1 MTVEDLV
8 NELGSMPPDSEVL
21 LDVNDKHLPICRVED
36 DSQGVYVVSDIYSS
50 DQEKWNEVP
59 CM

>member
-8 NELGSMPPDSEVL
+8 NELGSLPPDAEVL

-36 DSQGVYVVSDIYSS
+36 DSQGVYIVSDIYAS
-50 DQEKWNEVP
+50 DQEEWNEVP

>member
-8 NELGSMPPDSEVL
+8 NELNSLLPDAEVL
-21 LDVNDKHLPICRVED
+21 IDVNDKYMPICRVED
-36 DSQGVYVVSDIYSS
+36 DSQGVYIVSDSYAS
-50 DQEKWNEVP
+50 DQEGRDEVP

>member
-8 NELGSMPPDSEVL
+8 NELGSLPPDAEVL
-21 LDVNDKHLPICRVED
+21 LDVNDNHLPICRVED
-36 DSQGVYVVSDIYSS
+36 DSQGVYIVSDIYAS
-50 DQEKWNEVP
+50 DQEEWNEVP